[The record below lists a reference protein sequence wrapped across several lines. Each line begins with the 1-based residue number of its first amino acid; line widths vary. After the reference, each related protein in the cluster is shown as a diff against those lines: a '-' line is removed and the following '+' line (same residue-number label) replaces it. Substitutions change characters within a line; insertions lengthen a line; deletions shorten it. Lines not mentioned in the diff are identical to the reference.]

1 MKNKNF
7 EIITDNYIIYIQYKF
22 IYNHIVEI
30 KFIILLIKNCFFE
43 KLKAIIIKNKI
54 SFIYYI
60 CFKNSEFIYLFF
72 NQLTPKYIE

>member
-43 KLKAIIIKNKI
+43 KLKAIIIKIRFLLFITFVLKI
-54 SFIYYI
+54 LNLSIY
-60 CFKNSEFIYLFF
+60 F
-72 NQLTPKYIE
+72 LTN